1 MKPRGFDG
9 QEQALQ
15 LGFGLTFR
23 DLYDPS
29 GLVKVDR
36 AFVAFL
42 GKAGMTLSSRLAE
55 ARQNPAACDR
65 AAHAALALDLAPH
78 VENFIAE
85 LFDITRAVSQLQKRH
100 QDLAVLHEVKR
111 TFVQRRAVKSKTAE
125 DAAKVDGPAV
135 AAKLAEAFAEPLS
148 EISFARH
155 VAKWLETAKEH
166 GGRLALAAEYALWA
180 TLSPP
185 GHQEHSAGTLFKVP
199 GKVDR
204 ANLVPLRQV
213 TRGEIRVLQGPEGE
227 QRVRDGF
234 KLTDS
239 GATFEQALDQANY
252 CIWCHNQGKD
262 SCSKGLRDR
271 KTGVYQAD
279 AFGTKLLGCPL
290 EERISEMNL
299 ARSRGYTLC
308 ALAIVMIDNPLCAA
322 TGHRI
327 CNDCMKACIYQ
338 KQEPV
343 NIPQVETRILKDVL
357 GLPWGFEIYSLLSR
371 WNPLN
376 IERPLPRPASGRKV
390 LVAGLGP
397 AGFTLAHHLLNDGHT
412 VVGIDGLKIEPL
424 SPALSG
430 IDVVGNRHP
439 FVPVREISEIHEDL
453 DQRTMAGF
461 GGVAEYGITVRWDKN
476 NLKLIRLLLE
486 RRSGFRMYG
495 GIRFGGTLTSEQAFA
510 FGFDHIALCL
520 GAGKPTVVAMKNG
533 LANGVRQASD
543 FLMAL
548 QLTGAAKSDSLANLT
563 VRLPIVVIG
572 GGLTAIDTATEAL
585 AYYPLQ
591 VEKFLARYER
601 LRAELGD
608 AAFRWDPDERAVVD
622 EFMAHA
628 KELRAERA
636 AAAKEGRQ
644 PQITALLQGWGG
656 ATIVYRRELTASPSY
671 TLNHEEVDKAMQEG
685 IAFAECLAPQAVQTD
700 AAGHAVALTLAK
712 TGESGARDTVTL
724 PARTILVAAGTQPN
738 TVLAREGR
746 SHFRLSGKH
755 FQAFDAT
762 GNPVSPERLA
772 KPQTAQIFVNAER
785 TVSFFGDL
793 HPSFSGN
800 VVKAMASATRG
811 YSLITGALESSP
823 ASEIGESEL
832 IERLDQAFRAT
843 VHAVHRLTPTIVE
856 VIVKAPAAALAFH
869 PGQFFRLQN
878 FESLAPLIGGT
889 KQAMEGL
896 ALTGAWVDR
905 DRGLVSAIVLEMGG
919 SSDLCKTLRP
929 GDPVVLMGPTGTP
942 TEIAPGE
949 THLFAG
955 GGLGNAVLFSIG
967 QAARAKGCKVLYF
980 AAYKKQ
986 QDRFKVEQI
995 EQAADVIV
1003 WCCEEAPGFSPGRPQ
1018 DRAFQ
1023 GNIVEAMRAYA
1034 EGRLG
1039 TPAVPLR
1046 DATRMVV
1053 IGSDAMMGAVGRAQS
1068 TSLRP
1073 FLHPE
1078 LRSIA
1083 SINSPMQ
1090 CMMKEICGQ
1099 CLQIHR
1105 DPATG
1110 DETVVFS
1117 CANQDQPLQLVD
1129 FGGLRTRL
1137 RQNSVQEKLTRRW
1150 IEFISS
1156 APNVGA
1162 RLEELPK

>member
-1 MKPRGFDG
+1 MTPSGFDG
-9 QEQALQ
+9 REKALQ

-23 DLYDPS
+23 DLYDRD

-42 GKAGMTLSSRLAE
+42 GKADMTLSSRLAQ

-65 AAHAALALDLAPH
+65 AAQAAFALDLASH

-85 LFDITRAVSQLQKRH
+85 LFDITGAVSQLQKRH

-155 VAKWLETAKEH
+155 VANWLETEKEH
-166 GGRLALAAEYALWA
+166 GGRLAVAAEYALWA
-180 TLSPP
+180 TLSPA
-185 GHQEHSAGTLFKVP
+185 GHEKHSSGTLFKVP
-199 GKVDR
+199 RKVDR

-239 GATFEQALDQANY
+239 GATFEQALDHANY

-271 KTGVYQAD
+271 KTGVYQED

-299 ARSRGYTLC
+299 ARTRGYTLC

-357 GLPWGFEIYSLLSR
+357 ALPWGFEIYSLLSR

-376 IERPLPRPASGRKV
+376 LDRPLPRPASGRKV

-397 AGFTLAHHLLNDGHT
+397 AGFTLAHHLLNDGHA

-424 SPALSG
+424 SAGLSG
-430 IDVVGNRHP
+430 IDVTGRRHQFDP
-439 FVPVREISEIHEDL
+439 IREVSEINEDL

-486 RRSGFRMYG
+486 RRSNFRMYG
-495 GIRFGGTLTSEQAFA
+495 GIRFGGTLTAELAFA
-510 FGFDHIALCL
+510 MGFDHIALCL

-533 LANGVRQASD
+533 LAKGVRQASD

-548 QLTGAAKSDSLANLT
+548 QLTGAAKSNSLANLT
-563 VRLPIVVIG
+563 VRLPIVVVG

-601 LRAELGD
+601 LRSELGEG
-608 AAFRWDPDERAVVD
+608 AVRWDSEERAVAE
-622 EFMAHA
+622 EFMTHA
-628 KELRAERA
+628 KALRQERA
-636 AAAKEGRQ
+636 AAVKERRQ
-644 PQITALLQGWGG
+644 PQISRMLQQWGG

-671 TLNHEEVDKAMQEG
+671 TLNHEAVEKAMQEG
-685 IAFAECLAPQAVQTD
+685 IAFAECLAPQAVEVD
-700 AAGHAVALTLAK
+700 AAGHAVALTLVK
-712 TGESGARDTVTL
+712 TNETGTPEPVVQ

-738 TVLAREGR
+738 TVLAREDPL
-746 SHFRLSGKH
+746 HVQLSGKY
-755 FQAFDAT
+755 FQAFDSA
-762 GNPVSPERLA
+762 GNAVSPERLS
-772 KPQTAQIFVNAER
+772 KPQAVEIFVNAER
-785 TVSFFGDL
+785 SVSFFGDL

-811 YSLITGALESSP
+811 YSLITRALERMP
-823 ASEIGESEL
+823 ANDVAESEL
-832 IERLDQAFRAT
+832 IERLDRAFRAT
-843 VHAVHRLTPTIVE
+843 VHAVHRITPTIVE
-856 VIVKAPAAALAFH
+856 VIIKAPAAALAFQ

-878 FESLAPLIGGT
+878 FESLAPVANGT

-905 DRGLVSAIVLEMGG
+905 DRGLVSTIVLEMGG
-919 SSDLCKTLRP
+919 SSDLCKMLRP
-929 GDPVVLMGPTGTP
+929 ADPVILMGPTGSP
-942 TEIAPGE
+942 TEIAPAE
-949 THLFAG
+949 TYLFAG

-967 QAARAKGCKVLYF
+967 QAARSKGCKVLYF

-986 QDRFKVEQI
+986 QDRFKVDQI
-995 EQAADVIV
+995 EQAADVVV

-1018 DRAFQ
+1018 DRAFA
-1023 GNIVEAMRAYA
+1023 GNVVEAMRAYA
-1034 EGRLG
+1034 EGQLG
-1039 TPAVPLR
+1039 APEIPVS
-1046 DATRMVV
+1046 DATRMIV

-1068 TSLRP
+1068 TFLRS
-1073 FLHPE
+1073 FLRPE
-1078 LRSIA
+1078 LRCVA

-1129 FGGLRTRL
+1129 FGSLRMRL
-1137 RQNSVQEKLTRRW
+1137 RQNSAQEKLTRRW
-1150 IEFISS
+1150 IEFVTSGLEVD
-1156 APNVGA
+1156 APS
-1162 RLEELPK
+1162 EELVQ